1 MTQRASNLAGVPI
14 FIETN
19 GFLLRS
25 LTPNDVSASFLAWMN
40 SPEMME
46 GLNLPPLNFT
56 HAQMAEYISRFDNL
70 HNYFIGIFD
79 KQNGNRLVGFYT
91 IDVNLTHRVGN
102 ITAGVGEPG
111 YVGKTVLWATIDAL
125 LDHFYTYRDL
135 YKTVARILARNRRM
149 LFCFVN
155 NPRFKLEAT
164 LKGECQAPNG
174 DRVDILIFSS
184 FQPEGSE

>member
-1 MTQRASNLAGVPI
+1 MTQQASNLAGVPI

-25 LTPNDVSASFLAWMN
+25 LTPSDVSASFLTWMN

-46 GLNLPPLNFT
+46 GLNLPPLNLSPQ
-56 HAQMAEYISRFDNL
+56 QMAEYVARFDNK

-91 IDVNLTHRVGN
+91 IDVNLNHKVGN

-111 YVGKTVLWATIDAL
+111 YSGKAVLWATIDAL
-125 LDHFYTYRDL
+125 LDHFYLYRDL
-135 YKTVARILARNRRM
+135 YKMVARILLKNRRM
-149 LFCFVN
+149 LFCFVK
-155 NPRFKLEAT
+155 NPRFVLEAT
-164 LKGECQAPNG
+164 LKDECLAPSGE
-174 DRVDILIFSS
+174 RVDILIFSS
-184 FQPEGSE
+184 FRSE